1 MIRFDSVQRAAAVLM
16 LAAALAVPA
25 AGAGVPC
32 RMTILGGM
40 VCAVEEATGRCV
52 FRSRI
57 PASILPKEDQKLLK
71 SGLSIENQAEFTSAA
86 EDFCS

>member
-1 MIRFDSVQRAAAVLM
+1 MRGFYSVRQA
-16 LAAALAVPA
+16 AAALLLSAALALPA
-25 AGAGVPC
+25 AGTGMPC
-32 RMTILGGM
+32 RLTVLDGM
-40 VCAVEEATGRCV
+40 ICAVEEATGRCV

-71 SGLSIENQAEFTSAA
+71 SGLFLENQAEFTSAA